1 MSQGKVI
8 GNVNILDIRK
18 ATPEAV
24 AEISGVGNCNL
35 VLYSPE
41 TSSLLAKLTFGNLNS
56 TIELP
61 AEIKVDT
68 VMGKTTIRKE
78 YFDNQP
84 AQVYLVV
91 MGVIIF
97 DPEVTAENIEKGI
110 NGLVIMG
117 EALCPEYLQGA
128 VQAKTRSLMGNIK
141 TYPALKHIRRE
152 AFELDLN
159 ALSGLED
166 NTEIVVLDSL
176 TMPEVLP
183 DALFAQKISKLFVMG
198 DIKCHAENAD
208 ALKARLLEGSGTV
221 TVIPTGFTVVEK
233 PLVIDND
240 LLESLSA
247 NKLWCQELVQIDAGV
262 TAAMLDEHLESIIGQ
277 DRILCPQALKST
289 FAKKCD
295 LLKNKVVFYEG
306 MLWKVDDERTLRAT
320 FLETVEEKITLY
332 VSGELTIDPAVDYK
346 LLAARLAKV
355 HNFGMIRCTPDQM
368 GAIEARLGLSE
379 GELID
384 STKKEETAEPS
395 GDNIGNANM
404 LTL

>member
-24 AEISGVGNCNL
+24 AEISRVGNCNL
-35 VLYSPE
+35 VLYSPA
-41 TSSLLAKLTFGNLNS
+41 TSSLLAKLSFGNLNS
-56 TIELP
+56 SIELP
-61 AEIKVDT
+61 AEVKVDT
-68 VMGKTTIRKE
+68 VMGKTSIRKE

-84 AQVYLVV
+84 APVYLVV
-91 MGVIIF
+91 MGVITF
-97 DPEVTAENIEKGI
+97 DPDVTADGIEKGLS
-110 NGLVIMG
+110 GMVIMG
-117 EALCPEYLQGA
+117 EALCPEHLQGA
-128 VQAKTRSLMGNIK
+128 VQAKTRSLMGKIK

-159 ALSGLED
+159 ALSALED
-166 NTEIVVLDSL
+166 NTEMVVLDSL
-176 TMPEVLP
+176 SMPEVLP
-183 DALFAQKISKLFVMG
+183 DALFTQKISKLFVMG
-198 DIKCHAENAD
+198 ESKCHAENAD
-208 ALKARLLEGSGTV
+208 ALKARLLDGSGPV
-221 TVIPTGFTVVEK
+221 TAIPVGFTIVDK
-233 PLVIDND
+233 PIVIDND

-247 NKLWCQELVQIDAGV
+247 KKLWCQELVQIDAGV
-262 TAAMLDEHLESIIGQ
+262 TAAMLDEHLEGIIGQ

-295 LLKNKVVFYEG
+295 LLKNKVVYYEG
-306 MLWKVDDERTLRAT
+306 MLWKVDDERTLRAS

-346 LLAARLAKV
+346 ALAARLARV
-355 HNFGMIRCTPDQM
+355 HNFGEIRCTPDQM

-379 GELID
+379 GQLVD
-384 STKKEETAEPS
+384 STKEAEAEEPS
-395 GDNIGNANM
+395 GDNIGNVNI

>member
-1 MSQGKVI
+1 MSQGKHI

-35 VLYSPE
+35 ALYSPE
-41 TSSLLAKLTFGNLNS
+41 TASLLAKLSFGNLNS

-61 AEIKVDT
+61 VEVKVDT
-68 VMGKTTIRKE
+68 VMGKTTIRRE

-84 AQVYLVV
+84 AAFYLVV
-91 MGVIIF
+91 MGQIIF
-97 DPEVTAENIEKGI
+97 EPDVTVESIEKGI

-117 EALCPEYLQGA
+117 EAFCPEHLQGA
-128 VQAKTRSLMGNIK
+128 VQAKTRSLMGKIK
-141 TYPALKHIRRE
+141 TYPALKHLRRE

-159 ALSGLED
+159 ALSALED
-166 NTEIVVLDSL
+166 NTEMVVLDSL

-183 DALFAQKISKLFVMG
+183 DALFAQKISKLLVMG

-208 ALKARLLEGSGTV
+208 ALKARLLDGSGPV
-221 TVIPTGFTVVEK
+221 TAIPAGFTVVDR
-233 PLVIDND
+233 PIVIDDD

-247 NKLWCQELVQIDAGV
+247 KKLWCQELVQIDAGV
-262 TAAMLDEHLESIIGQ
+262 TAAVLDEHLENIIGQ

-306 MLWKVDDERTLRAT
+306 MLWKVDDERTLRAS

-346 LLAARLAKV
+346 VLAARLAKV
-355 HNFGMIRCTPDQM
+355 HNFGQIICTPDQM

-379 GELID
+379 GQLVD
-384 STKKEETAEPS
+384 STKEEEAEEPS
-395 GDNIGNANM
+395 GDNIGNVNI